1 MYKECQCQGEY
12 SSYMYIILN
21 INVAARSHMK
31 FYRFAGDSCSNVFL
45 STVTTCIN
53 GCYPGGNEHAIT
65 RLIPDVQFTCSG
77 TVTKWKAAARLNT
90 QSGHNSNTVLG
101 IWRQSSSGSQMYNRI
116 STLEL
121 GVCGSVEATVVETTN
136 QNSVYE
142 CTLPESSRVTVQTGD
157 IVGIEFAN
165 NNELRFALLFDN
177 TQATGPKNYM
187 FIGQLPSANLNAP
200 SGATD
205 HDIPQISLIV
215 EPIVD
220 PLTTTMPQTEASTT
234 ESITT
239 TLLPT
244 TFTINS
250 NTVGPTSTTQTQ
262 TDTTVIESETTT
274 LAEGSFIEDIS
285 VSEDVIVGAVA
296 AVVVAIALLI
306 AIMLVLAYLIMSRK
320 SATRGGDIVHVKSQ
334 KGSDLRKELGDME
347 YNDAYIP
354 RIPTKDNIAYGQAAN
369 LDAVVYDTIVDIEPG
384 SSNTMTRE
392 VSVSNIYSSVS

>member
-1 MYKECQCQGEY
+1 MYKECQCQGAY

-53 GCYPGGNEHAIT
+53 GCYPGGYEHDAIT

-177 TQATGPKNYM
+177 TQATGPKNYI
-187 FIGQLPSANLNAP
+187 FIGQLSSANLNAP
-200 SGATD
+200 SGGSTER
-205 HDIPQISLIV
+205 DIPQISLTV

-220 PLTTTMPQTEASTT
+220 PLTTTLPQTEASTTESITTTLLPTTFTINSNTVGPTSTTQTLPQTEASTT

-296 AVVVAIALLI
+296 AVVVVIALLI
-306 AIMLVLAYLIMSRK
+306 AIMLVLVYLIMSRK

-354 RIPTKDNIAYGQAAN
+354 
-369 LDAVVYDTIVDIEPG
+369 
-384 SSNTMTRE
+384 
-392 VSVSNIYSSVS
+392 